1 MKKIRN
7 PFAGMKGFDCFGCCP
22 DNPIGLKMTFVE
34 DGDYVISEWEPSP
47 HYQGYVNVLHGGI
60 QAVLMDEIASWT
72 VYVKARTG
80 GVTSS
85 ITVDYNKPV
94 YVNKG
99 PVKLVAQLLK
109 LNGRIATV
117 RVELYNHDNI
127 VASEARVDYYIY
139 PEEVA
144 RRRFHFPGHNSF
156 YFDS

>member
-7 PFAGMKGFDCFGCCP
+7 PFTGLKGFDCFGCCP

-34 DGDYVISEWEPSP
+34 DGDHVISEWEPSA
-47 HYQGYVNVLHGGI
+47 HHQGYINVLHGGI

-72 VYVKARTG
+72 VYVKAKTG

-94 YVNKG
+94 FVNKG

-109 LNGRIATV
+109 LDDRIATV
-117 RVELYNHDNI
+117 RVQLYNHENI

-144 RRRFHFPGHNSF
+144 RRRFCFPGHESF
-156 YFDS
+156 YSD